1 MDNKVVVAAVVVVG
15 ALLYFSW
22 SKSKKE
28 KKALELEAGDLAYD
42 KRKTE
47 CHKKA
52 ATMRFGQAGGL
63 SLFLKNCIGDK
74 YSSADCGCGA

>member
-28 KKALELEAGDLAYD
+28 KKALELEAGELAYD

-52 ATMRFGQAGGL
+52 ATMKFSEEAK
-63 SLFLKNCIGDK
+63 SNFLKNCIGDK